1 MKGSRRNRRS
11 IRSLLGSVGATRRR
25 EERARECDFERLEER
40 KLLFTL
46 TITPDVVNPA
56 TGLGQVT
63 AHWAYVR
70 PYITTDITIDAPDD
84 PETVE
89 EDFNDEAVGGIPQ
102 NFTFLQSEVRVIH
115 NFAPTTN
122 FRIAQMPGG
131 EQDDLGIRVVAVGGQ
146 FWQFDL
152 PNVGIFDTFSID
164 IVDPD
169 GFGLVPSQFRVLASY
184 YLADGTIATDVFTG
198 NSLLAL
204 IQNPN
209 QNERANGIGRLVLDN
224 NLAGQDVNFARVR
237 FETVGS
243 GNMFLDNMEFVLPSS
258 ALAELIDERVV
269 GVSATLTG
277 PVGASVSFFDLY
289 DRAMV
294 RTLRLGIPPSS
305 EFAIVDPDADGIPNF
320 NDGIGRIVF
329 SNTDS
334 RTSFNMFGGEVTAT
348 EQPTPGSDLYEFPF
362 EYFITDSIEGLY
374 SDFESSSAPFGY
386 TWYVEAGGGLNVE
399 GLPPGPG
406 SVIVGSPFVRNNASA
421 NTYNPLG
428 PAAGNIVT
436 TGFSRPDQG
445 FFVLNGASIG
455 SILLHGILHGSS
467 QFTGAVERLAIGY
480 LVGSINVAGDL
491 GSLTAG
497 TDTGMWAAD
506 PGYTPPFNINN
517 FYKTNAEL
525 VVGRTVGEIAIAGRS
540 VLDVTVLGDLSD
552 PVNRPPHE
560 ILNYVEREHTF
571 GIAADAD
578 PRTTIRAMLGSFV
591 LTDAGDPFL
600 LGNRQSA
607 AFGLGTYRND
617 SIMSAE
623 WIGSIGTAVRVLG
636 ELGFG
641 DTINADDQ
649 VDVFAFASDAAQP
662 VVLQVD
668 AVDTD
673 LLFRIVDEQQ
683 RTFVASRFTRS
694 FEESQF
700 LRFDPPAP
708 GVYYLVV
715 SGVGVAQAT
724 DDNTQTG
731 FGYAATL
738 TGLTPTTLGA
748 YRTGGG
754 NGNTGTIPNGLSNGV
769 TVLNGNVGS
778 FRFGTGYWPSANG
791 GDIDAT
797 ETFNPRGVSED
808 NPLSH
813 NLASGTFSVKG
824 TLFDVTVGRDVRGSV
839 AAPVNF
845 VIGGDFGQFHTG
857 LNPAFGAQNDGLLGD
872 VIFMDL
878 RVAGRIAMLDFRG
891 AVGYDQ
897 ISETERTL
905 FPLGANVIT
914 GTAGGDGSIGMIRVG
929 SHVLG
934 GTLLLTTPPGSTVG
948 GMLVSQDIAFDP
960 GAPEIGIWLGDN
972 RGVVATT
979 GSGSDVRF
987 VDFPRI
993 DVGNT
998 LDSNVE
1004 IRGGQPLELV
1014 DDGGGRVRIEILGLP
1029 TGALGG
1035 IVRYLPVDVSQGV
1048 AIAQIDQVDL
1058 TGGRQLLITSTG
1070 NQGGGNALAPI
1081 SIGRINIIGAD
1092 GAAAIGIRGNVE
1104 VDVWSIVQSGGER
1117 LQAITNETPR
1127 GDIVAIDVVG
1137 VDTIDIRT
1145 GTLGRTQ
1152 VPAWGPSLIG
1162 PFLGV
1167 QGGKNTAVGG
1177 PLGISQG
1184 SIDGD
1189 WAGGLHRPV
1198 TNVVN
1203 DAGTAF
1209 LDDIGGPFDGYLNG
1223 LVARTGD
1230 VLNVNVGGSIGDVIL
1245 QDENAT
1251 LVSVRPNFDR
1261 SVPAGEFEGI
1271 VGVLYATIIGDV
1283 SVGMGIRNTKHSP
1296 LATAGIFADDE
1307 IRLVTAEGAIHPGA
1321 FISAP
1326 IIARNS
1332 APATVGPGNQLDA
1345 QGIGTIRLRGASMI
1359 DAHASAELLD
1369 GFWLSLIY
1377 VDPLLLTGTVNLVDG
1392 LDGNVFRSTIRADII
1407 NDVRLDNGFF
1417 DASILDAWTRI
1428 FRVQA
1433 SGYRNSTTQGT
1444 ELEFHPAEILSGGEL
1459 DRLSTFGS
1467 AGDYSDI
1474 RIDVFG
1480 WINNEISGRNF
1491 TRVDLDVNNH
1501 IPRFR
1506 ATGVIASSSFTAGR
1520 IEDLTAK
1527 AIRTSEITVS
1537 GPLQRVSVDDD
1548 IYNTAFAVTGPQGQ
1562 IDTITA
1568 RTLFSGRVSSS
1579 GPIGTIRV
1587 NEGDLAIHV
1596 ATDTSRGTVGTL
1608 SASRDLRITADVRRS
1623 INTLTAGRHIGDR
1636 NKPGMIVVH
1645 GALPTVTAGGQLY
1658 TDIRAGETIG
1668 TVTLGLVPNRPG
1680 DDLLGSGSIYAAGRI
1695 GTVNVTGDFAGGV
1708 VSYSGGIGAVNIH
1721 GGSFLPTASVI
1732 AYDGHVDSVVVNA
1745 GNFYGR
1751 VHADWIVLSVQV
1763 LGTED
1768 GVFGDMGVN
1777 PFRSAATP
1785 YDAFRNQLPPRLVQ
1799 GTAIQGPTITAGWNI
1814 GNVLVD
1820 RGSVFEAM
1828 IKADYAIGFL
1838 TIGGDLRNDELTA
1851 ATGSVIAAGDSIH
1864 AVSVGGSVMDA
1875 MIIAGVRDFGQDGR
1889 PGGRG
1894 IANRDSTQSGF
1905 VNVVNVGGAMVRS
1918 KIVAGIWHGPD
1929 GVYGSFDDRTEP
1941 GVSYVGEVNV
1951 VGDVFESMVVSE
1963 GIAPG
1968 ATAGGRLGV
1977 LGPSLPINHPDAA
1990 GSLVGTPV
1998 PSGGSLDFATSLNS
2012 GTIFFSGPGSVSFD
2026 SATNRVILSGT
2037 TEGSAV
2043 VVTSTNGALTNFDV
2057 VTTNFSSIGLLRIEA
2072 TLFGDSD
2079 VYIDHYAVRIEL
2091 GNDEGTGDVT
2101 IGQHLDTLVVG
2112 HFRHGTISAKN
2123 AAFISVV
2130 GEFGDSD
2137 PDERG
2142 DALIDVFTTGFVTF
2156 GGTMRGHVNVDRVAT
2171 SITLNAPMSSG
2182 VVRSGSAIGSFSAPS
2197 LSRSFVSSRDF
2208 LDAVSIAGNVTDSAI
2223 MVGGDLGRDAEVG
2236 GTGDAA
2242 DRATTGFAGTVNIG
2256 GSMIRSSVVAG
2267 FTRGSDGYFGT
2278 SDDSL
2283 ASGRSV
2289 LAGVSVVGAIEG
2301 SNRNSESYRVS
2312 STGDLGAVTAG
2323 GAPARNNGNFQITNP
2338 RHTPLPIQV
2347 SSLAVTE
2354 RSRVYSAVLTFNQP
2368 MDSSSFSA
2376 GLSVS
2381 EVRGTGEVEIRLV
2394 EGIDYTLNYVP
2405 QANQLEVIF
2414 DRSVTERDLPQL
2426 AGVPGPGVYRF
2437 ELSSSHVRSSL
2448 SLAPLDGNGD
2458 GMVAPGE
2465 RYSQDDIVGDPGD
2478 KLPGFAG
2485 TVFVPEPTT
2494 GVIRRID
2501 FYPPVNLDI
2510 VLDDNH
2516 APDGLPTPNRPFT
2529 LRGSIGDHPDHNT
2542 NLFRFPNDTDLYRIT
2557 LQAGQIL
2564 RLGAM
2569 QGSALFAGRFLVNP
2583 NGDVEGSFGPSDFVV
2598 PLPAPV
2604 GAETDATFGEAFLIK
2619 QTGVYHLMVANV
2631 LTYNTFGVPNISS
2644 AAGGVGDYNF
2654 TVEVFDDGN
2663 SGFSA
2668 LTDAGSADPLVNAPA
2683 PITFAG
2689 ADGVFGTADDLTTR
2703 VIGDFTFTISAGAD
2717 GILGTA
2723 DDFVTGS
2730 NAAGTVSAFTDTAGR
2745 QIVNVESAIGPR
2757 GSFGLPSNVVPDVDV
2772 YALNGGNPIAA
2783 GSRVRVT
2790 LKLNE
2795 LGADLGS
2802 RHPVTFEDF
2811 SGGVQF
2817 GIFDI
2822 TTSSDIDDGM
2832 LVFSPSRISPN
2843 GSTPGELAR
2852 NGDFAYGYDANGDF
2866 FIDFVAPGRLDLTG
2880 QPARYAV
2887 YVQGIFNTDY
2897 RLEVVT
2903 EGASQISK
2911 RFQNVFI
2918 ELNGGTIDWLQVG
2931 GLTTPLRPFDAAA
2944 LGFTGKAS
2952 NGQSVNDYVTTRLV
2966 ANLSSIFSSAVADA
2980 GPDGVVGTS
2989 DDVVGLDVRFSTNPN
3004 AFEFQDYSTIF
3015 LTTTV
3020 DPITLLFSRTFDF
3033 FSESYGFSFGSDG
3046 FNSTRTDE
3054 GVVFLPSLALLGYTP
3069 SPDGLDGFVQSLT
3082 AAVGRRV
3089 GEMLGLRISGDYD
3102 PFGEQFDLMAANS
3115 VSDVPGSQGS
3125 YSLPATGRAL
3135 SNAADTVLDTD
3146 FFLGRQNASL
3156 LLGRYVRPK

>member
-1 MKGSRRNRRS
+1 MKGSRRIRRS

-25 EERARECDFERLEER
+25 EDRRPEFDCERLEER

-63 AHWAYVR
+63 AHFGYVR
-70 PYITTDITIDAPDD
+70 PYITTDITIDTPDE

-102 NFTFLQSEVRVIH
+102 NFTFLQSEIRVLH

-131 EQDDLGIRVVAVGGQ
+131 EEDDLGIRVVAVGGQ

-152 PNVGIFDTFSID
+152 PNVGIFDTFSVDIID
-164 IVDPD
+164 TD
-169 GFGLVPSQFRVLASY
+169 GFGLVPSQFRLLASY
-184 YLADGTIATDVFTG
+184 YENDGSITTDVFQG
-198 NSLLAL
+198 NSLLNL
-204 IQNPN
+204 IQNANP
-209 QNERANGIGRLVLDN
+209 NERANGIGRLVLDN

-243 GNMFLDNMEFVLPSS
+243 GNMYLDNMEFVLPPSE
-258 ALAELIDERVV
+258 LAELIDDRVV

-294 RTLRLGIPPSS
+294 NTIRLGIPVNS
-305 EFAIVDPDADGIPNF
+305 EFALSDPDANGIPNF

-334 RTSFNMFGGEVTAT
+334 RTSFNMIGGEITAT
-348 EQPTPGSDLYEFPF
+348 EEPTPGFDRYEFPF
-362 EYFITDSIEGLY
+362 EYFITDSIVGLY
-374 SDFESSSAPFGY
+374 DDFESSAAPFGY
-386 TWYVEAGGGLNVE
+386 TWYVEPGGGLNVE

-406 SVIVGSPFVRNNASA
+406 SVIVGSPFVRNLQN
-421 NTYNPLG
+421 YNPLG
-428 PAAGNIVT
+428 AAAGNIVT

-445 FFVLNGASIG
+445 IFVLNGASIG
-455 SILLHGILHGSS
+455 SVLIHGILHGSS

-491 GSLTAG
+491 GSLTSG

-517 FYKTNAEL
+517 FYKTNGEL

-540 VLDVTVLGDLSD
+540 VIDATVLGDLND
-552 PVNRPPHE
+552 PANRPPHE
-560 ILNYVEREHTF
+560 ILNYVEREHTY
-571 GIAADAD
+571 GVADDAD
-578 PRTTIRAMLGSFV
+578 PRVTMRAMLASFL
-591 LTDAGDPFL
+591 LTDASDPFA

-649 VDVFAFASDAAQP
+649 VDVFAFASNAAQP
-662 VVLQVD
+662 VILQVD

-700 LRFDPPAP
+700 LRFDAP
-708 GVYYLVV
+708 SPGIYYLVV
-715 SGVGVAQAT
+715 SGVGIAQAT

-731 FGYAATL
+731 FAYAATL

-754 NGNTGTIPNGLSNGV
+754 NGNTGTNPAGLSNGV

-791 GDIDAT
+791 GDTDAT
-797 ETFNPRGVSED
+797 ETFNPRGVDED

-824 TLFDVTVGRDVRGSV
+824 TLFNVTAGRDVRGSA
-839 AAPVNF
+839 AAPVDII
-845 VIGGDFGQFHTG
+845 VGGDLGSFNTG
-857 LNPAFGAQNDGLLGD
+857 LNPAFDAQNDGLVGD
-872 VIFMDL
+872 VVWLEL
-878 RVAGRIAMLDFRG
+878 RVAGRIGTLDFRG

-897 ISETERTL
+897 ISDTERGL

-914 GTAGGDGSIGMIRVG
+914 GTAGGDGSIGVVRVG

-948 GMLVSQDIAFDP
+948 GLLISQDIEFDP
-960 GAPEIGIWLGDN
+960 ADPEIGIWLGDQ
-972 RGVVATT
+972 RAVVATT

-998 LDSNVE
+998 FDSSVE
-1004 IRGGQPLELV
+1004 IIGGQPIELV
-1014 DDGGGRVRIEILGLP
+1014 DDGGGRVRVEILGLP
-1029 TGALGG
+1029 NGTVGG
-1035 IVRYLPVDVSQGV
+1035 LIRYLPIDVSQGV
-1048 AIAQIDQVDL
+1048 AIATLDQIDL

-1070 NQGGGNALAPI
+1070 DQGGNSETLAPI
-1081 SIGRINIIGAD
+1081 SIGRINIAGAD
-1092 GAAAIGIRGNVE
+1092 GAAAIGIRGDVE
-1104 VDVWSIVQSGGER
+1104 VDVWQIVQSGGER

-1152 VPAWGPSLIG
+1152 VPAWGPRLIG

-1177 PLGISQG
+1177 PLGIDTN

-1189 WAGGLHRPV
+1189 WAGALHRPV
-1198 TNVVN
+1198 SNVNN

-1251 LVSVRPNFDR
+1251 LLNVRPNFDR
-1261 SVPAGEFEGI
+1261 SVPTGEFEGI

-1283 SVGMGIRNTKHSP
+1283 SVGMGIQNTRHSP
-1296 LATAGIFADDE
+1296 LVTAGIFADDE
-1307 IRLVTAEGAIHPGA
+1307 IRLVTAEGGIHPGA

-1326 IIARNS
+1326 IIS
-1332 APATVGPGNQLDA
+1332 ANLTAGTVGPGNQLDA
-1345 QGIGTIRLRGASMI
+1345 QGVGTVRLRGADMI
-1359 DAHASAELLD
+1359 DAHVSAELLD

-1377 VDPLLLTGTVNLVDG
+1377 VDPILLTGTVNLIDG
-1392 LDGNVFRSTIRADII
+1392 LDSDVFRSTIRADII

-1433 SGYRNSTTQGT
+1433 TGYRNSTVEGSD
-1444 ELEFHPAEILSGGEL
+1444 LEFHPAEILSGGEL

-1480 WINNEISGRNF
+1480 WIVNEISGRNF

-1501 IPRFR
+1501 IPRFN
-1506 ATGVIASSSFTAGR
+1506 ATGVIAASSFTAGNIQNLDAR
-1520 IEDLTAK
+1520 
-1527 AIRTSEITVS
+1527 AIRTSEIIVS
-1537 GPLQRVSVDDD
+1537 GPVTRIAATDD
-1548 IYNTAFAVTGPQGQ
+1548 IYNTSFAVTGPQGQ

-1579 GPIGTIRV
+1579 GPIGTINV
-1587 NEGDLAIHV
+1587 TEGDLAIHLV
-1596 ATDTSRGTVGTL
+1596 TDTSRGTVGTL
-1608 SASRDLRITADVRRS
+1608 SAARDLRITTDVRRS
-1623 INTLTAGRHIGDR
+1623 INALTAGRHIGDR
-1636 NKPGMIVVH
+1636 NQPGMIVVR

-1658 TDIRAGETIG
+1658 SDIRAGETIG
-1668 TVTLGLVPNRPG
+1668 TVTIGMVPNRPG
-1680 DDLLGSGSIYAAGRI
+1680 DNLLGRGSLYAAGRI
-1695 GTVNVTGDFAGGV
+1695 GAVNITGDFAGSV
-1708 VSYSGGIGAVNIH
+1708 VSYSGGIGAVNIL

-1732 AYDGHVDSVVVNA
+1732 AHDGQIDSVVVNA

-1785 YDAFRNQLPPRLVQ
+1785 YDAFRNQLPPGLVQ
-1799 GTAIQGPTITAGWNI
+1799 ATAIQGPSITAGWNI

-1820 RGSVFEAM
+1820 RGSVFEAT

-1838 TIGGDLRNDELTA
+1838 TIGGDLRNDELTT

-1864 AVSVGGSVMDA
+1864 AVAVGGSVMDA
-1875 MIIAGVRDFGQDGR
+1875 LIIAGVRDFGQDAR

-1905 VNVVNVGGAMVRS
+1905 VNAVNVGGAMVRS
-1918 KIVAGIWHGPD
+1918 KVVAGIWHGPD
-1929 GVYGSFDDRTEP
+1929 GVYGSSDDRTEP
-1941 GVSYVGEVNV
+1941 GVSYVAEVNV
-1951 VGDVFESMVVSE
+1951 AGDVFESMVVSE

-1977 LGPSLPINHPDAA
+1977 LGPTLPVNHANAA
-1990 GSLVGTPV
+1990 SSLVGTPV
-1998 PSGGSLDFATSLNS
+1998 PSGGSLDFATATNS

-2026 SATNRVILSGT
+2026 SATDRVILSGT
-2037 TEGSAV
+2037 TEASSV
-2043 VVTSTNGALTNFDV
+2043 VVTSTTGALANFDV
-2057 VTTNFSSIGLLRIEA
+2057 VSTNFSSVGLLRIEA

-2079 VYIDHYAVRIEL
+2079 IYIDHYAVRIEL

-2101 IGQHLDTLVVG
+2101 IGQHLDTIIVG
-2112 HFRHGTISAKN
+2112 HFRNGTISAKN
-2123 AAFISVV
+2123 AAFINVV
-2130 GEFGDSD
+2130 GEFGDAD

-2142 DALIDVFTTGFVTF
+2142 EVLIDVFTTGFVTF
-2156 GGTMRGHVNVDRVAT
+2156 GGTMRGHVNVDRVAF

-2182 VVRSGSAIGSFSAPS
+2182 VVRSGSAIGSFTAPS
-2197 LSRSFVSSRDF
+2197 LTRSFVSSRDF
-2208 LDAVSIAGNVTDSAI
+2208 LDAVNIAGSVVETSI
-2223 MVGGDLGRDAEVG
+2223 MVGGDLGRDAEIG
-2236 GTGDAA
+2236 GAGDAA
-2242 DRATTGFAGTVNIG
+2242 DHATTGFAGAVNIG

-2267 FTRGSDGYFGT
+2267 FTRGTDGYFGT

-2289 LAGVSVVGAIEG
+2289 LAGVSVAGTIEG
-2301 SNRNSESYRVS
+2301 SNRNSESYRVG

-2323 GAPARNNGNFQITNP
+2323 GSPAGNNGNFQITNP

-2347 SSLAVTE
+2347 SSLAVIE
-2354 RSRVYSAVLTFNQP
+2354 RSRVYTATLTFNQP

-2381 EVRGTGEVEIRLV
+2381 EVRGSGEIEIRLV

-2405 QANQLEVIF
+2405 QSNQLEVIF
-2414 DRSVTERDLPQL
+2414 ERDVTERDLPQL

-2437 ELSSSHVRSSL
+2437 ELNPENVRSSL
-2448 SLAPLDGNGD
+2448 ALAPLDGNGD
-2458 GMVAPGE
+2458 GTITLGE

-2478 KLPGFAG
+2478 KLDAFAG
-2485 TVFVPEPTT
+2485 PAFVPEPTT

-2516 APDGLPTPNRPFT
+2516 ASDGLPTPNRPFT
-2529 LRGSIGDHPDHNT
+2529 LRGTIGDHPDHNT
-2542 NLFRFPNDTDLYRIT
+2542 NLFRFPNDTDLYRVT

-2569 QGSALFAGRFLVNP
+2569 QGAAFFAGRGLINP
-2583 NGDVEGSFGPSDFVV
+2583 EGEVEGGFGPSAYVV
-2598 PLPAPV
+2598 PLPEPV
-2604 GAETDATFGEAFLIK
+2604 GAETDATFGEAYLIK
-2619 QTGVYHLMVANV
+2619 QTGVYHIIVSNV
-2631 LTYNTFGVPNISS
+2631 GTFASNFVPNIAS
-2644 AAGGVGDYNF
+2644 APGGVGDYNF

-2668 LTDAGSADPLVNAPA
+2668 TANSGSAEPLVNAPA
-2683 PITFAG
+2683 PSTFAG

-2703 VIGDFTFTISAGAD
+2703 VIGDFTFTISSGAD
-2717 GILGTA
+2717 GTLGTA
-2723 DDFVTGS
+2723 DDFVTGA
-2730 NAAGTVSAFTDTAGR
+2730 NAAGTVTAFTDTAGR
-2745 QIVNVESAIGPR
+2745 QIVNVDAAIGPA
-2757 GSFGLPSNVVPDVDV
+2757 GAFGLPSNVTPDVDV

-2790 LKLNE
+2790 LKLND

-2802 RHPVTFEDF
+2802 RHPVTFTDY

-2817 GIFDI
+2817 GIFDV
-2822 TTSSDIDDGM
+2822 TTSADIDDGL
-2832 LVFSPSRISPN
+2832 LVFSPSRFSSH

-2866 FIDFVAPGRLDLTG
+2866 FIDFVAPGRLDLSG
-2880 QPARYAV
+2880 QPAKYAV

-2897 RLEVVT
+2897 RLEVIT
-2903 EGASQISK
+2903 EGASQITK

-2918 ELNGGTIDWLQVG
+2918 ELNGGAIDWLQAG
-2931 GLTTPLRPFDAAA
+2931 GLTTRLNSFNPAV
-2944 LGFTGKAS
+2944 LGFTGKAA
-2952 NGQSVNDYVTTRLV
+2952 NGQTVADYITTRLV
-2966 ANLSSIFSSAVADA
+2966 SNLQSIFGSAVADA
-2980 GPDGVVGTS
+2980 GPDGVVGTA

-3004 AFEFQDYSTIF
+3004 AFEFQDYSTVF

-3020 DPITLLFSRTFDF
+3020 DPVTLLFNRTFDF
-3033 FSESYGFSFGSDG
+3033 FSEAYGFSFGSDG
-3046 FNSTRTDE
+3046 FNSSRTDE
-3054 GVVFLPSLALLGYTP
+3054 AVVFLPSLALLGYSP
-3069 SPDGLDGFVQSLT
+3069 SQDGLDAIVQSIT

-3115 VSDVPGSQGS
+3115 VTDVPGSQGS

-3135 SNAADTVLDTD
+3135 SDAADTVLDTD
-3146 FFLGRQNASL
+3146 FFLGRQNAGL
-3156 LLGRYVRPK
+3156 LLGKYVRPK